1 LVFTSDSRYA
11 DQATYTVT
19 LPGGTQVTALV
30 PPQSQ
35 PRSQPLAQPPAQQVP
50 LAGYAR
56 GGERLDLVA
65 VQYLDAPSGF
75 WRLCDANNALL
86 AGALGAR
93 ALVGIPATGT
103 A

>member
-19 LPGGTQVTALV
+19 LPGGTQVTAVV

-35 PRSQPLAQPPAQQVP
+35 PRSQQPAQQVP

-65 VQYLDAPSGF
+65 VQYLNAPFGF

>member
-1 LVFTSDSRYA
+1 MFTSDSRYA

-19 LPGGTQVTALV
+19 LPGGIQVTAVV
-30 PPQSQ
+30 PPQCQS
-35 PRSQPLAQPPAQQVP
+35 PGQPPAQQVP

-56 GGERLDLVA
+56 GGERLDLIA
-65 VQYLDAPSGF
+65 VQYLNAPSGF

-86 AGALGAR
+86 AGALAAR

>member
-19 LPGGTQVTALV
+19 LPGGTQVTAVV

-35 PRSQPLAQPPAQQVP
+35 PRSQPPAQQVP

-65 VQYLDAPSGF
+65 VQYLNAPSGF